1 MLTLNAFQLR
11 WLADAASGY
20 RGADGE
26 PLYVAPASAGD
37 GPFELLPA
45 DPTTGLPPAGALLEL
60 DTFDIN
66 PQRPPTTQV
75 EIWSG
80 TDHADLVPTYDAVF
94 WTESAVE
101 KFVLPYYA
109 SKSLWEAADA
119 LYRLTYYW
127 YRKLPLDITD
137 SPPTGRLT
145 VDDSVPVAIAH
156 TPDSEWV
163 AGGLEGNNS
172 GGGLDKVVGWETHLL
187 FRDGKG
193 NLKPVRLSDLPD
205 PPPDWPGR

>member
-94 WTESAVE
+94 WT
-101 KFVLPYYA
+101 
-109 SKSLWEAADA
+109 
-119 LYRLTYYW
+119 
-127 YRKLPLDITD
+127 
-137 SPPTGRLT
+137 
-145 VDDSVPVAIAH
+145 
-156 TPDSEWV
+156 
-163 AGGLEGNNS
+163 
-172 GGGLDKVVGWETHLL
+172 
-187 FRDGKG
+187 
-193 NLKPVRLSDLPD
+193 
-205 PPPDWPGR
+205 